1 MQLFLV
7 KGKKAVCLSMITVLI
22 LLGMKGA
29 YYNFGQNTP
38 KFCHAAGSGAA
49 QVSGEYDEPLLYS
62 CSLWVTCSTESM
74 MLEGKFYG
82 KVNPAKAEIYR
93 AEVKSNGKN
102 GKFKKIGS
110 CKKFMKQEFIY
121 EYTYEPNIKV
131 ISWVFNYKDNTVK
144 TGKSYA
150 YKYKA
155 YCKTEGGMYQYQ
167 TPYSNVSR
175 GMAAK
180 TVGEYTCTIVKN
192 TAKKLVVKL
201 TGKSKKNGLLETP
214 YSPLQICG
222 LELRYKNDGENEIHR
237 SLNFIKYSYNGK
249 KWYYTG
255 KFAIQRKQSV
265 YLYFEEHSVV
275 GQPTNGIK
283 FSGYQYAQ
291 MFFYNVSYNLQCQSR
306 FYDKYA
312 GQQIRFN
319 LSSGTAAVSDFISHM
334 YGQVAFVWDGDIF
347 TRDYK
352 DIDD

>member
-155 YCKTEGGMYQYQ
+155 YCKTEGGKDQYQ
-167 TPYSNVSR
+167 TPYSGIKR
-175 GMAAK
+175 GMAAN
-180 TVGEYTCTIVKN
+180 TVGKYTCTIVKS
-192 TAKKLVVKL
+192 TAKDLVVKL
-201 TGKSKKNGLLETP
+201 TGKSKKNGLLEAQ
-214 YSPLQICG
+214 YSPGIDSNRYG
-222 LELRYKNDGENEIHR
+222 AELRYKNDGENEICRH
-237 SLNFIKYSYNGK
+237 LDLVGYSYNGK
-249 KWYYTG
+249 IWHYG
-255 KFAIQRKQSV
+255 RFSIQGKQSV
-265 YLYFEEHSVV
+265 YLHFKEHCALNR
-275 GQPTNGIK
+275 PANGIK
-283 FSGYQYAQ
+283 FSNYQHAQ
-291 MFFYNVSYNLQCQSR
+291 MFYYAVKYNRQYRL
-306 FYDKYA
+306 YDRCDSP
-312 GQQIRFN
+312 QIRFN
-319 LSSGTAAVSDFISHM
+319 LSSGTAAVSNFTS
-334 YGQVAFVWDGDIF
+334 YKNGQVAFVWEGDIF
-347 TRDYK
+347 TRDYF
-352 DIDD
+352 DLD